1 MRSLHCGR
9 LRRPTVGM
17 TINCMNKEELK
28 KYLEGMELEEGLRKV
43 LFEIVDKAEAVDQ
56 ALMNNIADIL
66 DLQADFYDKSADLL
80 DEEAEIYKTLAEDL
94 NALPESP
101 IK

>member
-1 MRSLHCGR
+1 
-9 LRRPTVGM
+9 
-17 TINCMNKEELK
+17 MNKEELK

-43 LFEIVDKAEAVDQ
+43 LFEIVDKAEAV
-56 ALMNNIADIL
+56 NNTLLDTIADIL

-101 IK
+101 TK

>member
-1 MRSLHCGR
+1 
-9 LRRPTVGM
+9 
-17 TINCMNKEELK
+17 MNKEELK